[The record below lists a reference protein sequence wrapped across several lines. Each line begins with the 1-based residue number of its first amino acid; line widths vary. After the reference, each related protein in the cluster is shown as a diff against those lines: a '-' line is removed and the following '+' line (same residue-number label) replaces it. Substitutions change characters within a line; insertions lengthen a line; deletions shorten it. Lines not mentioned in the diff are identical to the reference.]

1 MKAPALPILALDA
14 FARPGNN
21 QWYYI
26 QPLEAHV
33 AQFPRVS
40 EPHAH
45 DFYLLLYVTHGQG
58 THTIDLITYELRPG
72 SLFFLAPGQAHA
84 WSLSEDARGF
94 ILFFTAEFYLQHY
107 PAHRLAEYPFFN
119 PANQPVICLPTS
131 ETQILPLF
139 ESMFQEEQTTAPNRD
154 EVVAAY
160 VYLALELAA
169 RAYAPPAEAAQLPP
183 HGLEQVRE
191 FGQLLNAHFRAE
203 KTVRYYANKLAL
215 TANHL
220 NAICRRILN
229 KTASDLIHERVVAEA
244 KRLLTHSAQ
253 SVAQVADAVGFED
266 ASYFTR
272 YFKKYVGQPPEAF
285 RQSHKH

>member
-1 MKAPALPILALDA
+1 MKAPALPVLALDA

-33 AQFPRVS
+33 QQFPRVS

-45 DFYLLLYVTHGQG
+45 DFYLLLYVTQGQG
-58 THTIDLITYELRPG
+58 THTIDLITYDLRPG

-84 WSLSEDARGF
+84 WALSADAQGF
-94 ILFFTAEFYLQHY
+94 ILFFTAEFYLQAY
-107 PAHRLAEYPFFN
+107 PARRLAEYPFFT
-119 PANQPVICLPTS
+119 PGHQPVVYLPAA
-131 ETQILPLF
+131 ETDILPLF
-139 ESMFQEEQTTAPNRD
+139 QRIYQDDQTAAANRD
-154 EVVAAY
+154 AVVGAY
-160 VYLALELAA
+160 LYLTLELAA
-169 RAYAPPAEAAQLPP
+169 RAYPEEEMALPPAYGQQ
-183 HGLEQVRE
+183 QVRE
-191 FGQLLNAHFRAE
+191 FSQLLNTHFRQE
-203 KTVRYYANKLAL
+203 KSVRYYAERLAL

-244 KRLLTHSAQ
+244 KRQLTHSAQ

-272 YFKKYVGQPPEAF
+272 YFKKYAGQTPETF
-285 RQSHKH
+285 RQQHKH